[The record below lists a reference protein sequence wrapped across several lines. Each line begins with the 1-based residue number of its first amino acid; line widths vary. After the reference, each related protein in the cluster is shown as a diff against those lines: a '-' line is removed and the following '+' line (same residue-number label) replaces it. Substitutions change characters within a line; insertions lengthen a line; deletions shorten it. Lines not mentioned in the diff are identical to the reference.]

1 MHSAK
6 LSVKVDASSCSLC
19 LCMYMCARR
28 HQQHQKQLPQQEGVD
43 LAGDSSTHPSKYETT
58 PVAPTGRV
66 KFAAETPLAAACTD
80 EYTVGSS
87 GHAASQTQQQQQQR
101 RRRPSVQRSF
111 STVEPKANDDEAND
125 VAAHPGGRSLISR
138 FRVSSLQN
146 LVASHDAA
154 AGDLPGWRCTICSA
168 S

>member
-1 MHSAK
+1 
-6 LSVKVDASSCSLC
+6 
-19 LCMYMCARR
+19 MYMCACR

-43 LAGDSSTHPSKYETT
+43 LAGDASTHPSKYGTT

-66 KFAAETPLAAACTD
+66 KFAAETPLVAACTD

-87 GHAASQTQQQQQQR
+87 GHAASETQQQQQQQR

-125 VAAHPGGRSLISR
+125 VVAHPGGRSLISR
-138 FRVSSLQN
+138 FRVSSLHN
-146 LVASHDAA
+146 LVVASHDA
-154 AGDLPGWRCTICSA
+154 AGDLPGWRCTICTA